1 MATRRSEQK
10 LNWAVLPGLVR
21 LNITTPTSIMQKP
34 ASVTTV
40 LNRFAKGNR
49 WGAFF
54 SGSLGWVVTEE
65 NFMKSLVEKDILNSL
80 KLRLSYGQTGLD
92 ESAGRYAY
100 MTTYNFNAQSY
111 VVDGSFKPGFTE
123 GPLASPDL
131 TWYTTKQFDMGF
143 DFASLQN
150 QTLRVI

>member
-1 MATRRSEQK
+1 
-10 LNWAVLPGLVR
+10 
-21 LNITTPTSIMQKP
+21 
-34 ASVTTV
+34 
-40 LNRFAKGNR
+40 
-49 WGAFF
+49 
-54 SGSLGWVVTEE
+54 
-65 NFMKSLVEKDILNSL
+65 MKSLVEKDILNSL

-131 TWYTTKQFDMGF
+131 TWYTTKQFDMG
-143 DFASLQN
+143 L
-150 QTLRVI
+150 TLLLCRTDSTGHLTISTILLPVT